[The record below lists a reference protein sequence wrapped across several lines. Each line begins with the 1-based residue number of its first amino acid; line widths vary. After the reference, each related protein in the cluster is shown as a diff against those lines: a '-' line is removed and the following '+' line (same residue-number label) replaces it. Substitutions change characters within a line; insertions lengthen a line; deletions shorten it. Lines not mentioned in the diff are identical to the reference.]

1 LGTFKSSFALNK
13 KKLMKKLKVCFF
25 IKGDKK
31 NKDGETA
38 IYGKIYL
45 GNVYSTFSTSKY
57 ILQERWEKTNSLRN
71 ALRINNEIN
80 LKTYLN
86 SLSDSIEEKY
96 IELIKVEENKNLI
109 TPLYLKNFCFNKK
122 TEKKIT
128 LLEIIETHNKYFRKQ
143 VNKGDRAIG
152 SLEKYERMSN
162 VISDYLKS
170 KLKVK
175 DIEFDKIT
183 RKFVFD
189 FDEYLRFDRI
199 HGNNKGLANNTTVK
213 YIRNISVMINHS
225 VKRGLINN
233 NPFLVFDGKL
243 EDIETTFLTLEELRK
258 IEKKVLFNNRL
269 DVVRDIFL
277 FSCYTSYAPIDIKNL
292 RRGNCILDEDL
303 DSWVK
308 ARRKKT
314 GIRTNV
320 LAIPPLKRI
329 IEKYQNNP
337 ECLNDNRLIP
347 DRSNTNVNAYLKEIA
362 DLCNIDKNLTWY
374 VGRHTFATTV
384 ALANDIPMEII
395 SQIMGHKRI
404 TQTQHYAKLSDKN
417 VKQAMMKLKEKFE

>member
-1 LGTFKSSFALNK
+1 
-13 KKLMKKLKVCFF
+13 MKKLKVCFF

-57 ILQERWEKTNSLRN
+57 ILQERFEKTNSLRN

>member
-1 LGTFKSSFALNK
+1 
-13 KKLMKKLKVCFF
+13 MKKLKVCFF

-86 SLSDSIEEKY
+86 SLNDSIEEKY

-258 IEKKVLFNNRL
+258 IEKKVLSNNRL

-308 ARRKKT
+308 TRRKKT

-337 ECLNDNRLIP
+337 ECINSNRLIP
-347 DRSNTNVNAYLKEIA
+347 DKSNTNVNAYLKEIA

>member
-1 LGTFKSSFALNK
+1 
-13 KKLMKKLKVCFF
+13 MKKLKVCFF

-45 GNVYSTFSTSKY
+45 GSVYSTFSTSKY
-57 ILQERWEKTNSLRN
+57 ITPERWIKTNNLRN

-80 LKTYLN
+80 LQTYLN
-86 SLSDSIEEKY
+86 SLKESIEKKY
-96 IELIKVEENKNLI
+96 NELIKIEENKNLI
-109 TPLYLKNFCFNKK
+109 TPLYLKNFCFNTK

-128 LLEIIETHNKYFRKQ
+128 LLEILEKHNKYFRKQ
-143 VNKGDRAIG
+143 VNKGDRAKG
-152 SLEKYERMSN
+152 SLEKYERMSD

-183 RKFVFD
+183 RKFVYD
-189 FDEYLRFDRI
+189 LDEYLRFDRI
-199 HGNNKGLANNTTVK
+199 HGYNSGLANNTTVK
-213 YIRNISVMINHS
+213 YIRNISTMINHS

-243 EDIETTFLTLEELRK
+243 EDLETTFLTLEELRR
-258 IEKKVLFNNRL
+258 IEKKVLPNNRL
-269 DVVRDIFL
+269 DVVRDMFL
-277 FSCYTSYAPIDIKNL
+277 FSCYSSYAPIDIKNL
-292 RRGNCILDEDL
+292 RRGNCILDEDC

-308 ARRKKT
+308 TRRQKT
-314 GIRTNV
+314 GIRSNV

-337 ECLNDNRLIP
+337 ECINDNRLIP

-384 ALANDIPMEII
+384 ALANEIPMEII

-417 VKQAMMKLKEKFE
+417 IKQAMLKLKEKFE

>member
-1 LGTFKSSFALNK
+1 
-13 KKLMKKLKVCFF
+13 MKKLKVCFF

-337 ECLNDNRLIP
+337 ECLNCMS
-347 DRSNTNVNAYLKEIA
+347 SN
-362 DLCNIDKNLTWY
+362 
-374 VGRHTFATTV
+374 
-384 ALANDIPMEII
+384 
-395 SQIMGHKRI
+395 
-404 TQTQHYAKLSDKN
+404 
-417 VKQAMMKLKEKFE
+417 